1 MDLRHVRTFVTVA
14 DLGTVSKAAVRLRIA
29 QPALSRHI
37 SDLEQ
42 ELGLKLFDR
51 VGRRLL
57 ITGEGEQLLG
67 DCRGLLNYVGGIGE
81 RAQDLRRGEVG
92 VLKVAATPL
101 HIEGVFSQ
109 FLHRYAKRYPNVQVR
124 VVEGSG
130 LEILAM
136 LERGEIHLGQMLPY
150 GVPLDDGK
158 FGSQPLESAE
168 LLAACHPSMT
178 LGSQGAIEVAR
189 LAPFPL
195 LLLDSGYGLRRAFD
209 AACRL
214 AGPQAQHS
222 ARNPLSTYAAG
233 SRRSPA
239 RRSHHRIHLPSTPLQ
254 SEDCSPSCYRGRPLR
269 EPLAVLWDKR
279 RPLPRYATAFCQMWA
294 ERVREVFPITRPSR
308 PIPGAARKKAKGRSR
323 LGIPLTQL
331 KSVDNGRL
339 GSFATRRLRQS
350 RPEVCFPPKTD
361 LIPTPDPVAHASRLL

>member
-14 DLGTVSKAAVRLRIA
+14 DLGTVSKAAVRLHIA

-57 ITGEGEQLLG
+57 MTGEGEQLLG
-67 DCRGLLNYVGGIGE
+67 DCRGLLNYVSGIGE
-81 RAQDLRRGEVG
+81 RAQDLRRGDVG

-109 FLHRYAKRYPNVQVR
+109 FLHRYAKRYPNVQVK
-124 VVEGSG
+124 VAEGSG

-150 GVPLDDGK
+150 GVPLDDGQ
-158 FGSQPLESAE
+158 FGSQQLEPAE
-168 LLAACHPSMT
+168 LLAACHPSIT

-209 AACRL
+209 AASRL
-214 AGPQAQHS
+214 AGLRPNIRLETRSPHTLLALAEAQHGVAIIS
-222 ARNPLSTYAAG
+222 STFRA
-233 SRRSPA
+233 
-239 RRSHHRIHLPSTPLQ
+239 HRYNLKIVRIV
-254 SEDCSPSCYRGRPLR
+254 YRGRPLR

-294 ERVREVFPITRPSR
+294 EQVRAVFPITRPSG
-308 PIPGAARKKAKGRSR
+308 PIAGTARKKAKGR
-323 LGIPLTQL
+323 
-331 KSVDNGRL
+331 
-339 GSFATRRLRQS
+339 
-350 RPEVCFPPKTD
+350 
-361 LIPTPDPVAHASRLL
+361 